1 MYGQWN
7 PEQIQVVHNTQDV
20 ADVFNDKEQNQ
31 MLIQLI
37 LKHTSQVLATN
48 YFPYKMKYL
57 TRLRCP
63 RMLFFNS
70 PSV

>member
-1 MYGQWN
+1 MYGQRN
-7 PEQIQVVHNTQDV
+7 PEQIQVVHNAQDV

-37 LKHTSQVLATN
+37 LKQTSQVLATN
-48 YFPYKMKYL
+48 YFPYKMKCL
-57 TRLRCP
+57 ARLRCP